1 MLVPKVVLGHRAQ
14 RETKEILD
22 LKVFKVSMA
31 KREIVEKLAQEEQL
45 AIQEL
50 SKQSILFAMIINPRS
65 SA

>member
-1 MLVPKVVLGHRAQ
+1 MLVPKANKASKVK

-22 LKVFKVSMA
+22 LKGFKVSMA
-31 KREIVEKLAQEEQL
+31 KREIVEKLAQKEQL

>member
-1 MLVPKVVLGHRAQ
+1 MLVPKVMRDYRVK

-50 SKQSILFAMIINPRS
+50 LKQSILFAMIINPRS